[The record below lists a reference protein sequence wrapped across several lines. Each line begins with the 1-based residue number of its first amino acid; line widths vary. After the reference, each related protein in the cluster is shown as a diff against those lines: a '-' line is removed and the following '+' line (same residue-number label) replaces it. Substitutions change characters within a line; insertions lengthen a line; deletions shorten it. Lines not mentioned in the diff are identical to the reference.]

1 MDALEKLNL
10 LGEAAQFDLC
20 TTTGRPM
27 PNGLDISKHIVPVAT
42 PAGSVPMLRILQTS
56 ACAKN
61 CFYCPFRRGR
71 DFRRAA
77 YQPEELARTT
87 EQLYRARLIKGL
99 FLSSGV
105 VGKGDYSQEK
115 IIATAEILR
124 QKLDFKGYLHLK
136 LMPGASQAAVESTVR
151 LADRVSINLEAPNSA
166 RLARLAPEKDLHAE
180 LWSRLQMAYQARSQQ
195 DWGSQQGWATATRP
209 VSQVT
214 QFVVGAAGETDK
226 EILTTSEKLYK
237 ELHLARIYYSVFR
250 PIPDTPLENLA
261 PEDPQREHRLYQVD
275 FLLRQYQFTLEDIP
289 LDEDGNLPR
298 GEDPKLAY
306 AQRHPEL
313 FPVEVNRATRRELL
327 RIPGIGPATADR
339 ILDWRRHARLQEI
352 SDLRKAGADVK
363 RAAPYV
369 LLAGRLPAVQLTL
382 W

>member
-1 MDALEKLNL
+1 MDTVEKLNL

-20 TTTGRPM
+20 TTTGRPT
-27 PNGLDISKHIVPVAT
+27 PNGLDISQHIVPVAT
-42 PAGSVPMLRILQTS
+42 PGGSVPMLRILQTS

-77 YQPEELARTT
+77 FQPEELAKAT

-115 IIATAEILR
+115 IVATAEILR
-124 QKLDFKGYLHLK
+124 HKLDFKGYLHLK
-136 LMPGASQAAVESTVR
+136 LMPGASQAAVERAVQ
-151 LADRVSINLEAPNSA
+151 LADRVSINLEAPNPE
-166 RLARLAPEKDLHAE
+166 RLARLAPEKDMHQE
-180 LWSRLQMAYQARSQQ
+180 LWSRLQMAYQVRQTMS
-195 DWGSQQGWATATRP
+195 RP
-209 VSQVT
+209 VSLVT

-226 EILTTSEKLYK
+226 EILTTSAKLYQ
-237 ELHLARIYYSVFR
+237 ELHLARIYYSAFR
-250 PIPDTPLENLA
+250 PIVDTPLENLP
-261 PEDPQREHRLYQVD
+261 PEDPQRERRLYQVD
-275 FLLRQYQFTLEDIP
+275 FLLRQYQFTLDDIP
-289 LDEDGNLPR
+289 LDADGNLVR
-298 GEDPKLAY
+298 GQDPKLIY

-313 FPVEVNRATRRELL
+313 FPVEVNRATRQQLL
-327 RIPGIGPATADR
+327 RIPGIGPATADC
-339 ILDWRRHARLQEI
+339 ILDWRRSGGLREI

-369 LLAGRLPAVQLTL
+369 LLSGKRPAVQLTL